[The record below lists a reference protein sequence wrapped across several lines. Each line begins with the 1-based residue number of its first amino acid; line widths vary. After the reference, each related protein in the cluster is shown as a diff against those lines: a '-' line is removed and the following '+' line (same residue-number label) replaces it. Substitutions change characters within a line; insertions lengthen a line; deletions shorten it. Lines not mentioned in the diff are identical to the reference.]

1 MKKADYF
8 KSLVQKILEQTEED
22 QWFKIDSGKYM
33 DILRAASYNTK
44 AISRLP
50 KFKNKKI
57 WIVGDLNLRGNKQIS
72 SLEGIHY
79 IQGRLDISSTNISN
93 IDHIQ
98 VTGSISDWDSGVS
111 RIRQQKIKNQKI
123 SDAKERREYQEY
135 ELEANTNES
144 NNARAIFEHIISDEG
159 LSSDQY
165 LTDEDE
171 KRLNELYMILENL
184 SDKRQEYDEQGL
196 DTDEIDTDEEA
207 AQDEIDELESRFS
220 IYHLIPDGDHYE
232 LQRFEIIGYDD
243 LEGQS
248 YCSGDYREAEQSAKD
263 SIRSIIDDVGYDG
276 YSDWVLEDNINK
288 DKVEDYARDFYD
300 NDVRDN
306 PESYFDDDDYE
317 LSDEQ
322 EAAKE
327 RLEAEIAD
335 LEEKQNN
342 LEHEIEEPS
351 DYSDAYDEVQEKI
364 DNLQEMLDEME
375 PDKEPS
381 EEMIE
386 NKVDELVDQAMND
399 PISWLKDLGYEIK
412 DFIDEDSM
420 VDYVFDS
427 DGFSTM
433 SSYDGDYNT
442 VYVNDIEYYVFRLD

>member
-22 QWFKIDSGKYM
+22 QWIKIDSEKYM
-33 DILRAASYNTK
+33 DILKAASYNTK
-44 AISRLP
+44 AVSKLP

-57 WIVGDLNLRGNKQIS
+57 WIVGNLDLRGKEIS

-79 IQGRLDISSTNISN
+79 IQGRLDISNTNISN

-98 VTGSISDWDSGVS
+98 VTGSVSDWGSGVS
-111 RIRQQKIKNQKI
+111 RIREQKIKNQKI
-123 SDAKERREYQEY
+123 ADAKERREQRDYD
-135 ELEANTNES
+135 LEANTNES
-144 NNARAIFEHIISDEG
+144 NNARAIFEHKISDEG

-184 SDKRQEYDEQGL
+184 SDKRQEYDQQGL

-232 LQRFEIIGYDD
+232 LQRFEVVGFDD
-243 LEGQS
+243 IEGQS
-248 YCSGDYREAEQSAKD
+248 YCSGDYREAERSAKD
-263 SIRSIIDDVGYDG
+263 SIRSLIDDTGYEG
-276 YSDWVLEDNINK
+276 YSDWVLEDNIDK

-306 PESYFDDDDYE
+306 PESHFDDDDYE

-375 PDKEPS
+375 PDKEPT

-386 NKVDELVDQAMND
+386 NKVDELVDEAVNN
-399 PISWLKDLGYEIK
+399 PVSWLKDWGYEIK
-412 DFIDEDSM
+412 DFVDEDSM

-442 VYVNDIEYYVFRLD
+442 VYVNDVEYYVFRLD